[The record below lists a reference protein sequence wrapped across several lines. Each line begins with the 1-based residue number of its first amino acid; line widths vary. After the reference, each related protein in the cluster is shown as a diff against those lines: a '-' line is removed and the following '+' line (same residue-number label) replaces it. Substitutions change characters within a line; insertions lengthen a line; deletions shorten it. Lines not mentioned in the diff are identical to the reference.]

1 MTKKAVIS
9 MASRY
14 DARQGLT
21 QSLKSGDRMNKEII
35 LKRVQE
41 RLPDLLAL
49 YAFGSRIQGQANA
62 ESDLDLAVLVPGYAD
77 PLLLFDLAGDL
88 ADVAGCSV
96 DLLDLRAASTVMQ
109 YQIITTGVRW
119 WQKDSQAALFEAA
132 ILSEKTA
139 LDEARN
145 ALIED
150 IQHSGSVY
158 GR

>member
-1 MTKKAVIS
+1 
-9 MASRY
+9 
-14 DARQGLT
+14 
-21 QSLKSGDRMNKEII
+21 MNQVII
-35 LKRVQE
+35 LKRVQD

-77 PLLLFDLAGDL
+77 PLLLFDLAGEL
-88 ADVAGCSV
+88 ADVTGYAV

-139 LDEARN
+139 LDEARQT
-145 ALIED
+145 LIDE
-150 IQHSGSVY
+150 IQHRGSVY

>member
-1 MTKKAVIS
+1 
-9 MASRY
+9 
-14 DARQGLT
+14 
-21 QSLKSGDRMNKEII
+21 MNQQII
-35 LKRVQE
+35 LKRVQD

-62 ESDLDLAVLVPGYAD
+62 DSDLDLAVLVAGYAD
-77 PLLLFDLAGDL
+77 PLLLFDLAGEL
-88 ADVAGCSV
+88 ADVAGCAV

-109 YQIITTGVRW
+109 YQIITTGERW
-119 WQKDSQAALFEAA
+119 WQKNSQAALFEAA

-145 ALIED
+145 ALIDD
-150 IQHSGSVY
+150 IQHRGSVY